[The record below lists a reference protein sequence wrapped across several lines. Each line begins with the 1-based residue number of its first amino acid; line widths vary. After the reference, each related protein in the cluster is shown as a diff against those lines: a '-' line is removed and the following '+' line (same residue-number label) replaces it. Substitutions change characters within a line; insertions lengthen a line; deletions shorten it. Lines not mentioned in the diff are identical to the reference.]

1 MTDPITPAEVAMHA
15 AQFGGVLRACAA
27 ENDEDTRLEYSGVHG
42 KYTVVDDCP
51 DRLAGLLLA
60 APAMADLIATQAA
73 EIERLTVLGDA
84 TTDML
89 RSARADNY
97 PQRFIAGGPTIGTF
111 QSQHKESAA
120 EVARDAEYIIS
131 VKDRRIAELEAEIE
145 RLTTELDDINSRLR
159 PHWMRWASME
169 AT

>member
-73 EIERLTVLGDA
+73 EIERLTTEAAGFGTVGTELG
-84 TTDML
+84 
-89 RSARADNY
+89 
-97 PQRFIAGGPTIGTF
+97 
-111 QSQHKESAA
+111 
-120 EVARDAEYIIS
+120 
-131 VKDRRIAELEAEIE
+131 E
-145 RLTTELDDINSRLR
+145 RLRGEVLSNCHGCGHDIPSYAPNMSACGVLVAGDTRPMKWLDSADCDKDGY
-159 PHWMRWASME
+159 PPKT
-169 AT
+169 ATGCPAWKAKTDNNEKG